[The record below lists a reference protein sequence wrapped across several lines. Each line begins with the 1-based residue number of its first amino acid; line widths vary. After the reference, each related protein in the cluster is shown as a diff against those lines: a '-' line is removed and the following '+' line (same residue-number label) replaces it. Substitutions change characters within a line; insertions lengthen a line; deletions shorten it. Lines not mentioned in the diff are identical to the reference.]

1 MISLKLLKCISVNK
15 KSSTFEFENKRKS
28 LSEVLKSALNVIL
41 RKINIVRD
49 DACSAWCVGNKS
61 L

>member
-49 DACSAWCVGNKS
+49 DACSA
-61 L
+61 